1 MALSVSTG
9 SDSGQQSNPQSS
21 VGSSGVPALAGN
33 VQPGT
38 PTNDLTSSNGVSLTQ
53 TPLTTVNIG
62 SSTASSTTAAPPAGS
77 AKHHVSPVLIVLV
90 VLLFIVAGAIFAAVS
105 QSGKKHNQY

>member
-62 SSTASSTTAAPPAGS
+62 SSTASTTAAPAGS